1 MIYFGIGN
9 LDSKLSRGDI
19 EKVRG
24 SRNPPEFEDGFEDDV
39 ISDDAFSDLF
49 DDIELPSR
57 NDSGFNDDIDPMFTQ
72 FSDFNT
78 NSSSSIGIGGSNL
91 PNIGQQTSNQQAKKD
106 DTFDKIIDCISKI
119 GVAGGKSFIDL
130 IKSFKIRT
138 ADDWG
143 YISSNLIKI
152 GIIVSLASI
161 PIVIIG
167 TAGKINILS
176 LSRIPLSL
184 ILTGLTTCALGLIGL
199 GISAIYLERYS
210 KEINTKIDDI
220 EDVFQDN
227 SVDLDEFEEDVCEFE
242 DDIFE
247 FEDEYETEEDDTDY
261 FSNDTY
267 STDNEPEDKPI
278 INEVINYEEKE
289 DNISENVPMLTREFL
304 YNTFKGFFPT
314 NTAGFADIESI
325 DIESDKFYSLETL
338 CMKALASAARLEFEE
353 ATSKSELISA
363 DETYF
368 TYILRLK
375 RIKGLNKLEDI
386 EREIVAYFRESSD
399 DTSVSCTADLEG
411 DVYKLV
417 INKGVSALVT
427 IGDVLTQPKVEA
439 FIKDNKNA
447 LPIVAGITE
456 NGQPVL
462 TDAKFYDTMLIAG
475 KPRSG
480 KSWYVLSLIW
490 MMMVFNSPEDLQFLF
505 IDPKES
511 NLFKTLALMPH
522 VCGIHN
528 DTNILSIFK
537 DLIENEGPRRKKLLS
552 DNRCENVWDL
562 RKKGI
567 KIPILYIVIDEVMTV
582 ISNLGSS
589 DKEFMSLVKVVVTQ
603 LPSLG
608 IRLIM
613 VPHRSQGVVDKTVRT
628 NIGFTAAVRAD
639 TEVVQETLDIK
650 KWTTPLLNPGDTAL
664 KMQGF
669 GKEMFIHSLA
679 VTTTDT
685 DNTDHIMSIAR
696 SFYKM
701 GVEIPDMSS
710 IGCGYN
716 RDMEHIRD
724 ELGEIGVNRVQFNI
738 NDIGGINLE
747 KDINDYNID

>member
-1 MIYFGIGN
+1 MHQ
-9 LDSKLSRGDI
+9 
-19 EKVRG
+19 V
-24 SRNPPEFEDGFEDDV
+24 
-39 ISDDAFSDLF
+39 
-49 DDIELPSR
+49 
-57 NDSGFNDDIDPMFTQ
+57 Q
-72 FSDFNT
+72 
-78 NSSSSIGIGGSNL
+78 
-91 PNIGQQTSNQQAKKD
+91 
-106 DTFDKIIDCISKI
+106 
-119 GVAGGKSFIDL
+119 
-130 IKSFKIRT
+130 
-138 ADDWG
+138 
-143 YISSNLIKI
+143 
-152 GIIVSLASI
+152 
-161 PIVIIG
+161 
-167 TAGKINILS
+167 
-176 LSRIPLSL
+176 
-184 ILTGLTTCALGLIGL
+184 
-199 GISAIYLERYS
+199 
-210 KEINTKIDDI
+210 
-220 EDVFQDN
+220 
-227 SVDLDEFEEDVCEFE
+227 
-242 DDIFE
+242 
-247 FEDEYETEEDDTDY
+247 
-261 FSNDTY
+261 
-267 STDNEPEDKPI
+267 
-278 INEVINYEEKE
+278 
-289 DNISENVPMLTREFL
+289 
-304 YNTFKGFFPT
+304 
-314 NTAGFADIESI
+314 
-325 DIESDKFYSLETL
+325 
-338 CMKALASAARLEFEE
+338 E

-399 DTSVSCTADLEG
+399 DTSVNCTADLEG

-747 KDINDYNID
+747 KDINDYNIDQFNGKRRAGE